1 MIILKGICV
10 WIESMYIAAVS
21 QGNSAE
27 ARAVIAVV
35 DENVI
40 RLNICVN
47 YALESNS
54 NGMQDYTH

>member
-1 MIILKGICV
+1 
-10 WIESMYIAAVS
+10 MYIVAVS